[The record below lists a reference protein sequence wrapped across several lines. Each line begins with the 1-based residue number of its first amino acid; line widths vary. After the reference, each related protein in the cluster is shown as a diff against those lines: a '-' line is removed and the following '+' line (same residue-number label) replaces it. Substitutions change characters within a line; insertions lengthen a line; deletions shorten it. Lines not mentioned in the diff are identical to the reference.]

1 MEQEKGKINHIFI
14 RGVILIGFTLLL
26 VRLIIA
32 GDLKYFIAPKMAPLS
47 YFSLAAFLLMG
58 IGQFWRNRNKNDE
71 VDCDCGSDHG
81 TSFSRK
87 KSILTYSMFIIPIL
101 TGMFFSTNTL
111 DSAVAGKRGVNF
123 GEKTSN
129 INDNSL
135 NTTQN
140 SNTAN
145 QQLNS
150 STNQSNP
157 NDPNLNGNQTP
168 RNVKPTGNTNNSL
181 SKYDLLEKE
190 LLSSKKII
198 VNDDNFIFTMNTIE
212 QKLDKFIGKEIELK
226 GFVYKQGVPKNQIVI
241 ARFGVTCCVAD
252 SDIVGML
259 SSGSVSNV
267 IEDEWV
273 KVDGI
278 IEKST
283 YQGSVLPSL
292 KIVKIEKVPRLRDP
306 YVYFK

>member
-1 MEQEKGKINHIFI
+1 MQQEGRINHVFI

-32 GDLKYFIAPKMAPLS
+32 GDLKFFIAPKMAPLS
-47 YFSLAAFLLMG
+47 YFSMVSFLLMG
-58 IGQFWRNRNKNDE
+58 IGQFWRNRNKNDDI
-71 VDCDCGSDHG
+71 DCDCGSDHG
-81 TSFSRK
+81 TSSSKK

-111 DSAVAGKRGVNF
+111 DSAVAAKRGVNF
-123 GEKTSN
+123 GEMTSSATP
-129 INDNSL
+129 INSSNNQG
-135 NTTQN
+135 NTNEPNQNGIQQN
-140 SNTAN
+140 S
-145 QQLNS
+145 S
-150 STNQSNP
+150 
-157 NDPNLNGNQTP
+157 NLNGNQTP
-168 RNVKPTGNTNNSL
+168 QNVNPSINTDNSL

-226 GFVYKQGVPKNQIVI
+226 GFVYKQGVPKNQIVV
-241 ARFGVTCCVAD
+241 ARFGVTCCIAD

-259 SSGSVSNV
+259 SSGNVSNV

-273 KVDGI
+273 KVDGT

-283 YQGSVLPSL
+283 YQGTVLPSL
-292 KIVKIEKVPRLRDP
+292 KIIKIEKVPRLRDP